1 MALAQ
6 PDVTTE
12 TLRTTILDAIESANR
27 SLLESGRRGATTL
40 VVAEIVDR
48 TLRSY
53 HVGDSEL
60 LAVGQRGAVKARII
74 PHSPT
79 GFAVEAGLLGE
90 NEAVQHEQRHILF
103 NVVGSADMR
112 VDISAPVKLA
122 ARDTVLLA
130 SDGLVDNL
138 FFDEIIATV
147 RAGPLTQAIDK
158 LVQSA
163 RRRMVNDGSSK
174 PSKPDDLTVM
184 VCRADGRR
192 S

>member
-1 MALAQ
+1 
-6 PDVTTE
+6 
-12 TLRTTILDAIESANR
+12 
-27 SLLESGRRGATTL
+27 
-40 VVAEIVDR
+40 
-48 TLRSY
+48 
-53 HVGDSEL
+53 
-60 LAVGQRGAVKARII
+60 
-74 PHSPT
+74 
-79 GFAVEAGLLGE
+79 
-90 NEAVQHEQRHILF
+90 
-103 NVVGSADMR
+103 MR